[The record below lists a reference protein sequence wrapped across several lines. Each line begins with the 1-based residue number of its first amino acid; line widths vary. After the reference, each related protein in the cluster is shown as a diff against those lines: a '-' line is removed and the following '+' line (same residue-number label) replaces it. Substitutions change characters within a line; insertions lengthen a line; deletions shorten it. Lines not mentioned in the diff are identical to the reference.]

1 MRPGVSARFRF
12 GFRFRF
18 RFRFHDTDGQYMRM
32 EDREGRMEG
41 GALGQLVRRGMTEP
55 CN

>member
-12 GFRFRF
+12 
-18 RFRFHDTDGQYMRM
+18 RFHDADGEYMEM
-32 EDREGRMEG
+32 EEFEKVEGRG